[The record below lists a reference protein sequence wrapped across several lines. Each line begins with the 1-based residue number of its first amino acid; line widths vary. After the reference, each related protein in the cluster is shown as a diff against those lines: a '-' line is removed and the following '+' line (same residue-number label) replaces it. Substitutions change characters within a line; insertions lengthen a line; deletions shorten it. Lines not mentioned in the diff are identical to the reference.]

1 MNCSKGNES
10 LKFAS
15 SLGSPGRHS
24 NAESVG
30 TVVTEKLTIVSLRSE
45 SRKLFKATTPQPFLT
60 TKRKQSRGLLNDT
73 NLFNQGSCK
82 RSRYADISNATYND
96 IANDSGMMIMPGVTQ
111 SSSWCLKQTNAD
123 KFCTNCIAAAND
135 VSVFSRKGTT
145 TMEHLHH
152 RMEED
157 FEGGRDSL
165 DERDEA
171 EDEKLML
178 FENL

>member
-1 MNCSKGNES
+1 MNCSKGNDS
-10 LKFAS
+10 SILAS
-15 SLGSPGRHS
+15 SIGSPGKHFS
-24 NAESVG
+24 AAVG
-30 TVVTEKLTIVSLRSE
+30 RGVTTKLTNVSLRSE

-60 TKRKQSRGLLNDT
+60 TKRKQSRGLVNDT
-73 NLFNQGSCK
+73 NLFNHGGCK
-82 RSRYADISNATYND
+82 RSRYKDISTATNND
-96 IANDSGMMIMPGVTQ
+96 IANDSGMMIMPDVTQ
-111 SSSWCLKQTNAD
+111 SSSWCLEPTNSD
-123 KFCTNCIAAAND
+123 KFCTNCNAAANY

-145 TMEHLHH
+145 MEYLYH

-171 EDEKLML
+171 EDEKVML